1 MDEKILI
8 KSEQYNITKLLKRF
22 IYVGAAL
29 SVLMY
34 VFLVIDGMSLYDT
47 YLEHQQK
54 SRCAYFY
61 DYWTK
66 CYACRDIADGL
77 SKIGYGIAITNRDN
91 VFYCLLPLMIISLI
105 GVLIYFWLHSYELT
119 VTDKR
124 IYGKVAWGKRVDLP
138 IDSVSATATI
148 TVFRGVSVSTSSG
161 RISFLVMKNASE
173 IYRIINN
180 LLIERQSKPVTN
192 TIKTEVS
199 QSNADEL
206 KKYKELLDMG
216 VITQEEFDQ
225 KKSQLLGL

>member
-8 KSEQYNITKLLKRF
+8 KSEQYNITKLLKCF

-54 SRCAYFY
+54 SRCAYYY

-66 CYACRDIADGL
+66 CYACEDIADGL

-91 VFYCLLPLMIISLI
+91 VFYCLFPLMIISLI

-124 IYGKVAWGKRVDLP
+124 IYGK
-138 IDSVSATATI
+138 
-148 TVFRGVSVSTSSG
+148 
-161 RISFLVMKNASE
+161 
-173 IYRIINN
+173 
-180 LLIERQSKPVTN
+180 N
-192 TIKTEVS
+192 T
-199 QSNADEL
+199 
-206 KKYKELLDMG
+206 Y
-216 VITQEEFDQ
+216 F
-225 KKSQLLGL
+225 